1 MDSSRISK
9 NPSSLVTGNATP
21 TGMADPPSGA
31 RRRAL
36 QMHKIPITN
45 DSAFRTNALLTDDP
59 GAGAECHPGKERE
72 GFRSAK
78 RGHAPHGPGGG
89 ENYSPKVDLIKRS
102 FTLATCSRARRSA
115 NSALRLRIASKIAQL
130 RALL

>member
-1 MDSSRISK
+1 
-9 NPSSLVTGNATP
+9 T
-21 TGMADPPSGA
+21 
-31 RRRAL
+31 
-36 QMHKIPITN
+36 
-45 DSAFRTNALLTDDP
+45 ALLTDAP

-115 NSALRLRIASKIAQL
+115 NSALRLRIASKIAQCSASASCGRPSIAAERCL
-130 RALL
+130 SSRVILTSPCSASISCLWWLAASNRS